1 VTGLRLGLLQYG
13 VSRIGGLD
21 DYARKLDRL
30 VAEGAEGAELLVMPE
45 YACMEV
51 AAAFTAGAG
60 AGADAH
66 AELEAVCARA
76 GAVLRIMADAARR
89 RGVWLL
95 PGTLPWREGGGCAT
109 GRR

>member
-1 VTGLRLGLLQYG
+1 MTELRLGLLQYG
-13 VSRIGGLD
+13 VSRLGGLD
-21 DYARKLDRL
+21 DYAAKLDRL

-51 AAAFTAGAG
+51 ASAFST